1 MGLIWG
7 PSWALPSLNSFFGG
21 GSMPKTNFQTSFK
34 NGHQASYLARD
45 IAQHFNRGSSLENR
59 VETVLNHFRE
69 WTGTKSLK
77 QIDEQRIE
85 AFVSTLQEK
94 VANGEISKKTAENY
108 ISAFNRVLEYV
119 NTKLDKSFELI
130 SPKETGLSR
139 GPFEFVNRAV
149 SQEVHEKFKDFLS
162 GKQDIRAQTLSYS
175 IDLQREFGLR
185 LRESLAIEKSTILKA
200 LETGILHLGK
210 EDGTKNGREREIPIL
225 KESQREVLERTLDFM
240 KEHGFSSL
248 IPTETLKEQYYTAWN
263 LAKEFNQSH
272 PEEKFTF
279 HGERHFFAQSLIQE
293 GIPRETVSQWLGHN
307 RLEITKVY
315 AK

>member
-1 MGLIWG
+1 
-7 PSWALPSLNSFFGG
+7 
-21 GSMPKTNFQTSFK
+21 MPKTSFQTSFK
-34 NGHQASYLARD
+34 NSHQASFLARD
-45 IAQHFNRGSSLENR
+45 IASFFNRGSSLENR
-59 VETVLNHFRE
+59 IETTLNHFRE

-94 VANGEISKKTAENY
+94 VANGELSKKSAESY
-108 ISAFNRVLEYV
+108 LSAFNRVIEYV

-130 SPKETGLSR
+130 SPKEAGLSR

-162 GKQDIRAQTLSYS
+162 GKQDIRAQALSYS

-185 LRESLAIEKSTILKA
+185 LRESLAIKESTISRA

-210 EDGTKNGREREIPIL
+210 EDGTKNGREREIPIIR
-225 KESQREVLERTLDFM
+225 ESQKEVLEKTLNFM
-240 KEHGFSSL
+240 KEHGLSSL
-248 IPTETLKEQYYTAWN
+248 IPTESLKEQYYTAWN

-272 PEEKFTF
+272 EEKFTF
-279 HGERHFFAQSLIQE
+279 HGERHFFAQEAIQE
-293 GIPRETVSQWLGHN
+293 GISRETVSSWLGHN